1 MTDIERLQGMIG
13 ELRRQRNRCEPK
25 ANTNTRYLKYS
36 TAVLAINWVI
46 TDLQAEEAALISAQ
60 GTAAAS

>member
-13 ELRRQRNRCEPK
+13 ELRRQRNWCEPK

-36 TAVLAINWVI
+36 TAVSVI
-46 TDLQAEEAALISAQ
+46 TDLQAEEAALISGR